1 MFRLRRAAAALS
13 YEAERVLAA
22 AGLRLVE
29 FAALAALVD
38 RYEMSQ
44 AALGERIGLDR
55 NGISK
60 VLDDLEEEEEGLVA
74 RRPHAT
80 DGRRRVVEIT
90 AAGRSRLSAAVADLD
105 AIESVFLSVLDES
118 ERDELRDILRRLE
131 PPPPAL
137 GDLYRLGPPRPR
149 RARDWGELDDWD

>member
-38 RYEMSQ
+38 
-44 AALGERIGLDR
+44 
-55 NGISK
+55 
-60 VLDDLEEEEEGLVA
+60 
-74 RRPHAT
+74 
-80 DGRRRVVEIT
+80 
-90 AAGRSRLSAAVADLD
+90 
-105 AIESVFLSVLDES
+105 
-118 ERDELRDILRRLE
+118 ELRDILRRLE

-137 GDLYRLGPPRPR
+137 GDLYRLGSPG
-149 RARDWGELDDWD
+149 ARSVHDLSELDEWD